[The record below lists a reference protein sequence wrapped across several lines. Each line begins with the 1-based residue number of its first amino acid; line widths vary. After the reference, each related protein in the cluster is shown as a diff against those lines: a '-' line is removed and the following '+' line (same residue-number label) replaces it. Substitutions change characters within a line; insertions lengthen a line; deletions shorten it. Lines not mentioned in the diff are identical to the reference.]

1 MAPIGRYFDGPH
13 VRWHVSIQ
21 GTCSH
26 VIAADLRPDVF
37 LWVCMMD
44 IAVDQGFL
52 RQRLPSKDVST
63 TRALDR
69 YDPTYD
75 PLLASTPG
83 CGQDY
88 SPTYWIATAGEPPA
102 DDGPID
108 SDREVDVAIIGS
120 GFTGLSAAIAL
131 ARDHGVRA
139 TVLEANR
146 VSWGCSVRN
155 GGQAQ
160 CASGRLTRS
169 QWIARWGLDT
179 ALALHAECL
188 DGMEYFKRQIADIDC
203 DVQPGGHLYVAHRAA
218 RMPMLEREAKVLREV
233 FDYDAQILDADTLR
247 RHYIDDHEAAG
258 AMHEPEGLGVHP
270 AKLAFG
276 YLKKARALG
285 ATVHP
290 ASPVQ
295 GWVTKDGWH
304 HLQTPGGVVRARA
317 VAVATGG
324 YTSQTL
330 HPRLRNRLM
339 PILSNSVVTRQL
351 TPEEIEAN
359 GLRTHQVITDTRV
372 LRHYYRLTPDGRL
385 QIGSRSAINGRGA
398 PDKRYERML
407 LDGMARKFPGLRDV
421 SIDYSWWGWVDVS
434 HDMMPRIVQPDP
446 HVAIYYALGYGGNGV
461 MYAAQAGR
469 RLAQWIAGAGGSLRL
484 PIFQGQLPFPNV
496 AGVITSEWFAP
507 FRRLGQRAL
516 YRWYHL
522 KDEVL

>member
-1 MAPIGRYFDGPH
+1 MALIGRYSDGPH

-131 ARDHGVRA
+131 ARDHGVRS

-188 DGMEYFKRQIADIDC
+188 DGMEYFKQLIADIDC

-233 FDYDAQILDADTLR
+233 FDYDAQI
-247 RHYIDDHEAAG
+247 
-258 AMHEPEGLGVHP
+258 VHP

-407 LDGMARKFPGLRDV
+407 LDGMVRKFPGLRDV

-469 RLAQWIAGAGGSLRL
+469 RLAQGIAGAGGSLRL